1 MVAAAGSGKRVGA
14 NSAQGG
20 SSVYLHFCSAD
31 DRLFSVTAVLQQ
43 AGTQE
48 GTQVGGAAQE
58 VIQHVF
64 HHCKSV
70 SGLYCCTYNK
80 QYYR

>member
-1 MVAAAGSGKRVGA
+1 MIKYGTT
-14 NSAQGG
+14 
-20 SSVYLHFCSAD
+20 D
-31 DRLFSVTAVLQQ
+31 DCLFSVTAVLQQ

-70 SGLYCCTYNK
+70 SGLYLR
-80 QYYR
+80 QI